1 LTTEATGLSLDRV
14 SIVIGERRLMSDFSL
29 YVAPGEV
36 VSVMGPSGV
45 GKSSLVA
52 FIAGALPSGFRA
64 SGEVRLNGRALND
77 LPIEARRVGVLYQDD
92 LLFAHMSVGDN
103 LAFAIPPG
111 PSRGERTARVQAA
124 LAAAELDGLAS
135 RDPAT
140 LSGGQKARV
149 TLMRALLAEPE
160 ALLLDEPFSKLDPA
174 LRERMRAF
182 TFAQVAERA
191 LPALLVTHDPA
202 DAPSRVLRLD

>member
-1 LTTEATGLSLDRV
+1 
-14 SIVIGERRLMSDFSL
+14 MSDFSL